1 MSSLKQESYGMVLA
15 RSEDSATVIRYIE
28 NMDGSES
35 PSWVWTSES
44 YHRNRRSF
52 EKRVVSKEEMEVQ
65 LDLLQ
70 RVYNYRVD
78 RYTVF
83 NVVDGGL
90 LTMRLV
96 GVAGIYPVYGY
107 YRPMCDFF
115 RDPLT
120 MKLPNDKIYRI
131 TILGRGFMPDIQ
143 QVEKTEKYEY
153 TPLSDMQRNDI
164 YKELFKYDDP
174 VKECADANGRPLQF
188 SPLTKEIAKRIEDPE
203 VIEFLDN
210 LMICLVN
217 KK

>member
-1 MSSLKQESYGMVLA
+1 MSSVKQESYGMVLA

-28 NMDGSES
+28 NMDDSES

-44 YHRNRRSF
+44 YHSNRRSF
-52 EKRVVSKEEMEVQ
+52 EKRVVTKEEMGVQ

-70 RVYNYRVD
+70 RVYKCTVN

-90 LTMRLV
+90 FTMRLV
-96 GVAGIYPVYGY
+96 GVEGIYPVYGY
-107 YRPMCDFF
+107 YRSLCDFF

-120 MKLPNDKIYRI
+120 MTLPNENIYRI
-131 TILGRGFMPDIQ
+131 TILGRGFMPNIQ
-143 QVEKTEKYEY
+143 QVEKTEKYKW

-164 YKELFKYDDP
+164 YKELFKYQDP
-174 VKECADANGRPLQF
+174 LKECADANGRPLQF
-188 SPLTKEIAKRIEDPE
+188 APLTKEIAKMIEDPE

-210 LMICLVN
+210 LMICLID